1 MQTEGAW
8 FKLQASSGLPFL
20 VQMWLL
26 VVVDV
31 VVVGVVIVVVVVFL
45 VLCSWSVT
53 IVQGDRRPGNGMVK
67 T

>member
-1 MQTEGAW
+1 M
-8 FKLQASSGLPFL
+8 QASSGLPLL

-31 VVVGVVIVVVVVFL
+31 VVVGVVIVVVVGFL
-45 VLCSWSVT
+45 VLCGWSVT

-67 T
+67 P

>member
-1 MQTEGAW
+1 MQIEGAW
-8 FKLQASSGLPFL
+8 FKLQASPGLPLL

-31 VVVGVVIVVVVVFL
+31 VVVGGVIVVMVGFL
-45 VLCSWSVT
+45 VLCGWSVA